1 MEIRSYRAVFDLER
15 RVYRIDRLRL
25 NPGGV
30 PVRGVVYFLAI
41 AACSAALSALPGIGL
56 LAEVAPWYVREVALP
71 AGLAALLVVL
81 RIDGRPFHL
90 AALSMASHALTSNEL
105 LGCGRPAP
113 CARWRPDELLLLSDG
128 SDARIRR
135 ASYTGPGAVLI
146 AVAHERCELP
156 DGKLARMTGR
166 PQLLLR
172 ELHGHRLTRPQLIE
186 MGRGARLRV
195 R

>member
-15 RVYRIDRLRL
+15 RIYRIDRLRL
-25 NPGGV
+25 NPAGV
-30 PVRGVVYFLAI
+30 PVRGVVYFLAL
-41 AACSAALSALPGIGL
+41 AAFCAVLSALPGIGL
-56 LAEVAPWYVREVALP
+56 VAQATPWYVREIALP
-71 AGLAALLVVL
+71 VGLAALLVVL
-81 RIDGRPFHL
+81 RIDGRPFHIAVLSITAHVL
-90 AALSMASHALTSNEL
+90 APGEL

-113 CARWRPDELLLLSDG
+113 CAQWRPDELLLLPDG

-135 ASYTGPGAVLI
+135 ASYTGPGAVLV

-156 DGKLARMTGR
+156 GGRLGGMAGR

-172 ELHGHRLTRPQLIE
+172 ELSGRRLARPQLIE
-186 MGRGARLRV
+186 MGDGARLRL